1 MISDDS
7 LINQLQNGLAKELK
21 EKIVVQYKSHWE
33 IQGFEKGF
41 IDCQNTMR
49 MARMK
54 RVKAAKEKVGR
65 LLDEIRDEI
74 WRKMNL

>member
-7 LINQLQNGLAKELK
+7 LINQLQNGLARELK

-33 IQGFEKGF
+33 IHGFEKGF

-74 WRKMNL
+74 WKKMNP

>member
-1 MISDDS
+1 
-7 LINQLQNGLAKELK
+7 
-21 EKIVVQYKSHWE
+21 
-33 IQGFEKGF
+33 
-41 IDCQNTMR
+41 

-74 WRKMNL
+74 WRKMNP

>member
-1 MISDDS
+1 MISDNS
-7 LINQLQNGLAKELK
+7 LINQLQNGLARDLK
-21 EKIVVQYKSHWE
+21 TRILIQYKSHWE

-54 RVKAAKEKVGR
+54 RLKMAKEKVGK

-74 WRKMNL
+74 WKKMNP